1 MHERIFVLFIVF
13 LSLFAGANQGW
24 AQEVTTDSVKVGTS
38 TAPYSG
44 EPVKEAN
51 DEETP
56 VVLYSGT
63 PRKLE
68 IADIKVEGA
77 DNYEDYVIIGLS
89 GLAKGQTISIPGDEI
104 TQACKRYWQHGLF
117 SDVSITD
124 DKEEDG
130 KVWLTIHLTMRPRV
144 SEIRYSGVKKSE
156 REDLEERIGMIKGG
170 QITPNIIDRAE
181 TLIKRY
187 FDDKGFKN
195 AEVFINQKD
204 DPEHENQVIVDI
216 QIDKKEKIKVH
227 HIEIVGNKALTA
239 KKLKRVM
246 KKTNEKG
253 KLINLFRTKKF
264 VEENYEADKQLIIDK
279 YNELGYRDAMIVED
293 SISQYDDRTVNVF
306 MRIDEGQKYYL
317 RNITW
322 VGNTLYPSEQ
332 LAYLLQMK
340 KGDVYN
346 QKLLDQRLNTDE
358 DAIGN
363 LYYNNGY
370 LFYRLD
376 PVEVNIVGD
385 SIDLE
390 MRISEGRQATINK
403 VMISGNDRLYEN
415 VVRRELRTRPGQL
428 FSRADLMRSY
438 REIAQM
444 GHFDPEQINPG
455 IQPRPEDGT
464 VDIDYQLVSKANDQ
478 VEFSAGWGQTGIIG
492 KLSLKFTN
500 FSLAN
505 LLHPGEN
512 YRGILPQGDGQT
524 LTISGQ
530 TNARYYQSYS
540 ISFYDPWFGGKRPN
554 AFSISAFYSRQTDIS
569 SQYYNDAL
577 YSNFYNSY
585 YSGMYGYGMYNYGN
599 YLNYE
604 NYYDPDK
611 SVQMYGVALMFGK
624 RLNWPDDYFQFTAE
638 LSYQRYVLRD
648 WQYFMVTNGNCNDL
662 SLNLTLS
669 RSSIDNPIY
678 PREGSEFALS
688 LQITPPYSLFD
699 GVDYSKYNL
708 NNQDDI
714 NEMQRW
720 VEYHKWKFKSKVYIP
735 LMDPMTV
742 KRTPV
747 LMGRVDFGLLG
758 HYNKYKKSPFGTF
771 EVGGDGMTGYSTYGT
786 ETIALRGYENGSLA
800 SYGREGYAYARLGLE
815 LRYPLMLETSTS
827 IYALTFL
834 EAGNAWQ
841 EVGDFNPFDLKRSA
855 GVGVRIFLPMIGMM
869 GIDWAYGFDR
879 VYGSRNY
886 SGSQFHF
893 ILGQEF

>member
-1 MHERIFVLFIVF
+1 MHERIFVLFIVIMG
-13 LSLFAGANQGW
+13 LLAGNNRAM
-24 AQEVTTDSVKVGTS
+24 AQE
-38 TAPYSG
+38 TAPDSADV
-44 EPVKEAN
+44 EK
-51 DEETP
+51 P

-63 PRKLE
+63 PKKLE

-89 GLAKGQTISIPGDEI
+89 GLSKGQVISIPGDEI

-130 KVWLTIHLTMRPRV
+130 KVWLTIHLRMRPRV

-170 QITPNIIDRAE
+170 QVTPNIIDRAE

-204 DPEHENQVIVDI
+204 DPAHDNQVIVDI
-216 QIDKKEKIKVH
+216 NIDKKEKIKVH
-227 HIEIVGNKALTA
+227 HIEIEGNFALTD

-253 KLINLFRTKKF
+253 KLLNLFRTKKF

-293 SISQYDDRTVNVF
+293 SISQYDDRTVDVY
-306 MRIDEGQKYYL
+306 MRIEEGQKYYL

-322 VGNTLYPSEQ
+322 VGNTLYTAEQ
-332 LAYLLQMK
+332 LALYLQMK

-346 QKLLDQRLNTDE
+346 QKLLDQRLNTDD
-358 DAIGN
+358 DAVGN

-370 LFYRLD
+370 LFYHLD

-385 SIDLE
+385 SVDLE

-403 VMISGNDRLYEN
+403 IMISGNDRLYEN
-415 VVRRELRTRPGQL
+415 VVRRELFIRPGQL
-428 FSRADLMRSY
+428 FNREALMRSY

-444 GHFDPEQINPG
+444 GHFDPEQINPN

-464 VDIDYQLVSKANDQ
+464 VDIDWELVSKANDQ

-554 AFSISAFYSRQTDIS
+554 AFSVSAFYSRQTDIS

-577 YSNFYNSY
+577 YNNFYNNY

-611 SVQMYGVALMFGK
+611 SVQMFGLALMYGK

-638 LSYQRYVLRD
+638 LSYQRYILRD

-678 PREGSEFALS
+678 PREGSEFSFS

-699 GVDYSKYNL
+699 GKDYSQYNQ

-714 NEMQRW
+714 NAMQRW
-720 VEYHKWKFKSKVYIP
+720 VEYHKWKFKSKIYIP
-735 LMDPMTV
+735 LMDRFTV

-747 LMGRVDFGLLG
+747 LMARVDFGLLG

-786 ETIALRGYENGSLA
+786 ETIALRGYENGSLS
-800 SYGREGYAYARLGLE
+800 SYGREGYAYARLGIE

-841 EVGDFNPFDLKRSA
+841 EVSDFNPFDLKRSA

-879 VYGSRNY
+879 VWGSRSY
-886 SGSQFHF
+886 GGSQFHF

>member
-1 MHERIFVLFIVF
+1 MHERIFVLFIVIMG
-13 LSLFAGANQGW
+13 LLAGNNRAM
-24 AQEVTTDSVKVGTS
+24 AQE
-38 TAPYSG
+38 TAPDSADV
-44 EPVKEAN
+44 EK
-51 DEETP
+51 P

-63 PRKLE
+63 PKKLE

-89 GLAKGQTISIPGDEI
+89 GLSKGQVISIPGDEI
-104 TQACKRYWQHGLF
+104 TQACKRYWEHGLF

-130 KVWLTIHLTMRPRV
+130 KVWLTIHLRMRPRV

-170 QITPNIIDRAE
+170 QVTPNIIDRAE

-204 DPEHENQVIVDI
+204 DPAHDNQVIVDI
-216 QIDKKEKIKVH
+216 NIDKKEKIKVH
-227 HIEIVGNKALTA
+227 RIEIEGNFALTD

-253 KLINLFRTKKF
+253 KLLNLFRTKKF

-293 SISQYDDRTVNVF
+293 SISQYDDRTVDVY
-306 MRIDEGQKYYL
+306 MRIEEGQKYYL

-322 VGNTLYPSEQ
+322 VGNTLYTAEQ
-332 LAYLLQMK
+332 LALYLQMK

-346 QKLLDQRLNTDE
+346 QKLLDQRLNTDD
-358 DAIGN
+358 DAVGN

-370 LFYRLD
+370 LFYHLD

-403 VMISGNDRLYEN
+403 IMISGNDRLYEN
-415 VVRRELRTRPGQL
+415 VVRRELFIRPGQL
-428 FSRADLMRSY
+428 FNREALMRSY

-444 GHFDPEQINPG
+444 GHFDPEQINPN

-464 VDIDYQLVSKANDQ
+464 VDIDWELVSKANDQ

-554 AFSISAFYSRQTDIS
+554 AFSVSAFYSRQTDIS

-577 YSNFYNSY
+577 YNNFYNNY

-611 SVQMYGVALMFGK
+611 SVQMFGLALMYGK

-638 LSYQRYVLRD
+638 LSYQRYILRD

-678 PREGSEFALS
+678 PREGSEFSFS

-699 GVDYSKYNL
+699 GKDYSQYNQ

-714 NEMQRW
+714 NAMQRW
-720 VEYHKWKFKSKVYIP
+720 VEYHKWKFKSKIYIP
-735 LMDPMTV
+735 LMDRFTV

-747 LMGRVDFGLLG
+747 LMARVDFGLLG

-786 ETIALRGYENGSLA
+786 ETIALRGYENGSLS
-800 SYGREGYAYARLGLE
+800 SYGREGYAYARLGIE

-841 EVGDFNPFDLKRSA
+841 EVSDFNPFDLKRSA

-879 VYGSRNY
+879 VWGSRSY
-886 SGSQFHF
+886 GGSQFHF